1 VPGDVV
7 EADVAVEVV
16 DMVEVVTAA
25 MLDTPGLTVA

>member
-25 MLDTPGLTVA
+25 MRDKPGLTVA